1 MRRRNVTPVS
11 LTSLALS
18 SPPHVLDQEEVID
31 LCRDLYGN
39 RPAFFEKMQTAYRNA
54 GIKQRR
60 SCVPID
66 WYREPHGWQERNNLY
81 VENALDI
88 LEQAGRQAIE
98 EAGLTPNQIDS
109 VVCISTTGLS
119 TPSLE
124 ARLIGRLGLKNSVR
138 RLPVFGLGCAG
149 GVIGVTRAADL
160 ARAYPGS
167 RVLVMVVELCAL
179 TFRPQDTSKANV
191 IASALFGD
199 GAAAAVL
206 QSGEPDE
213 KPILTFGTMAEHTWP
228 EDDQVMGWTIEE
240 DGFGVL
246 FSKDIPGIV
255 GTRLRPLLEEFL
267 TANDLDWNGISGFVL
282 HPGGAKVLEAYANA
296 IPVPA
301 DDLRR
306 GADVL
311 ETSGNMSAVTVLA
324 VLRRTIDEGAGGK
337 RLMVGLGPGFSVGMG
352 LLDFA

>member
-1 MRRRNVTPVS
+1 MTPVS
-11 LTSLALS
+11 LTSLSLS
-18 SPPHVLDQEEVID
+18 SPPHILEQEEVID

-66 WYREPHGWQERNNLY
+66 WYREPHGWRERNDLY
-81 VENALDI
+81 VENALAI

-98 EAGLTPNQIDS
+98 EAGLRPDQIDS

-124 ARLIGRLGLKNSVR
+124 ARLIGKLGLKNNVR
-138 RLPVFGLGCAG
+138 RLPIFGLGCAG
-149 GVIGVTRAADL
+149 GVVGMARAADL
-160 ARAYPGS
+160 ARAWPGS
-167 RVLVMVVELCAL
+167 KVLVMVVELCAL

-206 QSGEPDE
+206 QSGETD
-213 KPILTFGTMAEHTWP
+213 KTPILTFGPMAEHTWP

-246 FSKDIPGIV
+246 FSRDIPNIV
-255 GTRLRPLLEEFL
+255 GTRLRPLLEQFL
-267 TANDLDWNGISGFVL
+267 ADNRLGWEALSGFVL

-301 DDLRR
+301 DDIRR
-306 GADVL
+306 GADIL
-311 ETSGNMSAVTVLA
+311 EFSGNMSAVTVLA
-324 VLRRTIDEGAGGK
+324 VLRRTVDEGAGGK
-337 RLMVGLGPGFSVGMG
+337 RMMVGLGPGFSVGMG

>member
-1 MRRRNVTPVS
+1 MTPVS

-18 SPPHVLDQEEVID
+18 SPPHILDQEDVID

-66 WYREPHGWQERNNLY
+66 WYREPHGWRERNDLY
-81 VENALDI
+81 VENALAI
-88 LEQAGRQAIE
+88 LEEAGRQTIE
-98 EAGLTPNQIDS
+98 EAGLAPEDIDS

-138 RLPVFGLGCAG
+138 RLPIFGLGCAG
-149 GVIGVTRAADL
+149 GVVGMARAADL
-160 ARAYPGS
+160 ARAWPGS
-167 RVLVMVVELCAL
+167 RVLVLVVELCAL

-199 GAAAAVL
+199 GAAAAIL
-206 QSGEPDE
+206 QSGETDGE
-213 KPILTFGTMAEHTWP
+213 PILTFGAIAEHTWP

-246 FSKDIPGIV
+246 FSRDIPNIV
-255 GTRLRPLLEEFL
+255 GTRLRPLLERFL
-267 TANDLDWNGISGFVL
+267 ADNDLDWNALDGFVL
-282 HPGGAKVLEAYANA
+282 HPGGAKVLEAYADA

-306 GADVL
+306 GADIL
-311 ETSGNMSAVTVLA
+311 EYSGNMSAVTVLA